1 MPNIEFTKT
10 KLKDI
15 GVVNSTTDYTDPK
28 YKGLVLRVSPS
39 GSKTWRLN
47 YRNANKIQK
56 RYTIASYDALTL
68 SQVKLELQRLNGLI
82 SQGVDIQVKEEQAN
96 RDILFKDYLNDF
108 YLGWYASNRKSYK
121 TNNDIL
127 VKQLKSL
134 HDIKLKDIV
143 PNLVNN
149 ILYKYQKEAKIS
161 DSRVNRIMAC
171 LKGAISKAY
180 EFGYIDVNSL
190 TKLKLKP
197 TFSSK
202 IRYLDDEE
210 TQKFFSVLK
219 KQKNILLQ
227 GIVTLAYYTGM
238 RRGEIFSLTWND
250 IDYST
255 NQIILNSKNTK
266 SGKSRAIPIHDEVI
280 KILSNIDCI
289 SKNDL
294 IFKSP
299 VTGGALD
306 NIKKSWTRF
315 ITEAGIENFRFHDLR
330 HNFCSMLVMK
340 GVPIYT
346 VAQLAGHADVKT
358 TQIYAHLSPDVKKS
372 AIDLI

>member
-1 MPNIEFTKT
+1 
-10 KLKDI
+10 
-15 GVVNSTTDYTDPK
+15 
-28 YKGLVLRVSPS
+28 
-39 GSKTWRLN
+39 
-47 YRNANKIQK
+47 
-56 RYTIASYDALTL
+56 
-68 SQVKLELQRLNGLI
+68 
-82 SQGVDIQVKEEQAN
+82 
-96 RDILFKDYLNDF
+96 
-108 YLGWYASNRKSYK
+108 
-121 TNNDIL
+121 
-127 VKQLKSL
+127 
-134 HDIKLKDIV
+134 
-143 PNLVNN
+143 
-149 ILYKYQKEAKIS
+149 
-161 DSRVNRIMAC
+161 MAC

-210 TQKFFSVLK
+210 TQKFFSALK

-299 VTGGALD
+299 VTGDALD

-372 AIDLI
+372 AVDLL